1 MNDRVEAHRDSRIGG
16 IFGEGALRVRTCT
29 SGSLERLLLLATDE
43 RLQKL
48 LPYHHSPD

>member
-1 MNDRVEAHRDSRIGG
+1 MTEWRLTETAGLGAYSARGRYVYVRVQVA
-16 IFGEGALRVRTCT
+16 
-29 SGSLERLLLLATDE
+29 SLERLLLLATDE